1 MAIRSKR
8 IFQIA
13 KELNISHT
21 EILNFLK
28 DKGIVVTSHMSP
40 VDVDAMSL
48 IEAEFAKDK
57 ENVARYRKEQVRRE
71 IHLTRI
77 VEQEKATK
85 KLDLLSLEEQRKL
98 EEDEKLDAEE
108 EAKRKQE
115 EEKRKKQEE
124 EKTTKVA
131 KQKAVKP
138 KKQRLRKIDISE
150 IESQIGQTSRSK
162 KKAPI
167 KKEEKVQ
174 KQ

>member
-138 KKQRLRKIDISE
+138 KNNVCGKSIFLKSNLKLDRHPVPRK
-150 IESQIGQTSRSK
+150 RPHK
-162 KKAPI
+162 KGRKST
-167 KKEEKVQ
+167 KKC
-174 KQ
+174 

>member
-98 EEDEKLDAEE
+98 EEDEKL
-108 EAKRKQE
+108 
-115 EEKRKKQEE
+115 
-124 EKTTKVA
+124 
-131 KQKAVKP
+131 
-138 KKQRLRKIDISE
+138 
-150 IESQIGQTSRSK
+150 SRNCFCRST
-162 KKAPI
+162 I
-167 KKEEKVQ
+167 N
-174 KQ
+174 